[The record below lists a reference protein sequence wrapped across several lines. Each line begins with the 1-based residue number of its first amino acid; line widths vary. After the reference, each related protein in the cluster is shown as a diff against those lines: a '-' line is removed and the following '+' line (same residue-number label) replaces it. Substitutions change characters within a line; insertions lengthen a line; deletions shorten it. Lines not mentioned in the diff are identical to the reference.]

1 MTLTGQSLLSGASS
15 GRQLVCGIA
24 GSAAAAALPHA
35 AIRSNAATVAA
46 IPLVTPAVPNRGS
59 VIKGRP
65 SPRLLRRALASLA
78 LRRRQL
84 EQAPEF
90 VGRKLVLQIGRAHV

>member
-1 MTLTGQSLLSGASS
+1 MTLTGQSLLSGAIS
-15 GRQLVCGIA
+15 GRQVVCGIA

-65 SPRLLRRALASLA
+65 SPRLLRRALASLG
-78 LRRRQL
+78 LRWRLL
-84 EQAPEF
+84 EQVF
-90 VGRKLVLQIGRAHV
+90 VFFGRKLVLRFVS